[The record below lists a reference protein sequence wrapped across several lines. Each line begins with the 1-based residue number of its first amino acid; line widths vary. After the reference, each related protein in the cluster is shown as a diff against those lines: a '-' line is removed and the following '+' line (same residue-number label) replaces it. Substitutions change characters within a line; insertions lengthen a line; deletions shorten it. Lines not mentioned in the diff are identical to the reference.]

1 MVVLVPSAVC
11 SLRCWMLIG
20 FTTIHSPPRNFRK
33 EPHGDSPVDVVGA
46 GDATLDGAAGVLGFC
61 VGNGLLDG
69 TADREPVCSHSM
81 WTVNGP
87 ARSPTLAGD
96 SCCSDR
102 AVRHFARDSPRP
114 VQAWGRVELAR
125 VSFTGAD
132 AFFIRSRVAAER
144 RAGFCPSL
152 GLGGRR
158 FLFSEFGWRRRPS
171 YGVSVAAGGLATPR

>member
-20 FTTIHSPPRNFRK
+20 FTTIHSPPGNFRK

-114 VQAWGRVELAR
+114 VQARGRVELAR

-132 AFFIRSRVAAER
+132 AFVS
-144 RAGFCPSL
+144 PSHARESPVRLTVQSWQGLTL
-152 GLGGRR
+152 G
-158 FLFSEFGWRRRPS
+158 
-171 YGVSVAAGGLATPR
+171 